1 MVQIVQYSTVS
12 MNEWHHQHS
21 NLVYRKFGSFLQ
33 SFPEFPIFLSPVII
47 CLLPVFTSLVVWVN
61 SLSSIHQPTTLFIT
75 GHTSSSPGQINDKQ
89 TTKRGHQRP
98 EASQDY
104 YWYWPPEVGPMSSVF
119 LARNL
124 DASVYFFH

>member
-1 MVQIVQYSTVS
+1 MVQIVLYTVS
-12 MNEWHHQHS
+12 MNEWQHQHS
-21 NLVYRKFGSFLQ
+21 NLVKESLFHFFKVSLNSKFSCRWLLFA
-33 SFPEFPIFLSPVII
+33 SPPCLHVTGCLGKQFVIN
-47 CLLPVFTSLVVWVN
+47 TS
-61 SLSSIHQPTTLFIT
+61 TLFIT

-124 DASVYFFH
+124 DASVYFPH